1 MDIHQGELISA
12 IATPAGESGIGIVR
26 MSGAGAVER
35 AEAMFRAKSGK
46 ALSELGNYQACYGE
60 VLDGEGKVVDEA
72 ICLVMRG
79 PHSYTRE
86 DTVELYCHGGMLPLQ
101 LTLERSFGVGAR
113 LAEPGEF
120 TKRAFLNGRLDL
132 SQAEA
137 VMDVIQARTRA
148 SLRAATGHL
157 SGYFSGQLTALRQDI
172 LGLLAHLEAAIDF
185 PEDDIDSLV
194 TEEIGERVNAGIVA
208 LNKLLGTA
216 RTGRILR
223 EGLMTAIIG
232 KPNVG
237 KSRLLNAL
245 LLEERAIVTD
255 IPGTTRDSIEEF
267 TNIGGVPVRI
277 IDTAGIRITEDQV
290 ERIGVE
296 RARRCCE
303 QAQLVLAVFDRS
315 RPLEEDD
322 EELVDLL
329 EGKTV
334 IGLINK
340 CDLPAAWSKEDLAW
354 RLPHGSL
361 VEISAQQGEGL
372 GQLASI
378 IHDKA
383 YEGTIP
389 GSEAGFVANE
399 REAEALRQ
407 AIRSLEAVMTT
418 IESGLGIDFI
428 SIDLRAAWEKLGEVT
443 GETVDEDIIDRIFR
457 DFCLGK

>member
-26 MSGAGAVER
+26 MSGAKAIEM

-46 ALSELGNYQACYGE
+46 ALSLLGNYQACYGQVVAE
-60 VLDGEGKVVDEA
+60 DGSVIDEA
-72 ICLVMRG
+72 ICLVMRA

-86 DTVELYCHGGMLPLQ
+86 DTVELYCHGGMLPLR

-137 VMDVIQARTRA
+137 VMDVIHARTTA
-148 SLRAATGHL
+148 SLRAASGHL
-157 SGYFSGQLTALRQDI
+157 SGYFSQEIAALRQDI
-172 LGLLAHLEAAIDF
+172 LGLIAHLEAAIVF
-185 PEDDIDSLV
+185 PEDDIDALV
-194 TEEIGERVNAGIVA
+194 TEEIGERINAAIVQ
-208 LNKLLGTA
+208 LNRLVGTA
-216 RTGRILR
+216 KTGRILR
-223 EGLMTAIIG
+223 EGLVTAIIG

-245 LLEERAIVTD
+245 LYEDRAIVTD

-277 IDTAGIRITEDQV
+277 IDTAGIRITEDEV

-296 RARRCCE
+296 RARQCCE
-303 QAQLVLAVFDRS
+303 QAQLVLAVFDSS
-315 RPLEEDD
+315 RPFEEDD
-322 EELVDLL
+322 EELVDML
-329 EGKTV
+329 EGKMV
-334 IGLINK
+334 IALMNK
-340 CDLPAAWSKEDLAW
+340 CDLPAVWSREDLKW
-354 RLPHGSL
+354 RLPEAAI

-372 GQLASI
+372 GQLASL

-383 YEGTIP
+383 YEGAIP
-389 GSEAGFVANE
+389 GSEASFVANE

-407 AIRSLEAVMTT
+407 AVKSLEAVMGT

-443 GETVDEDIIDRIFR
+443 GETVDEDIIDRIFK